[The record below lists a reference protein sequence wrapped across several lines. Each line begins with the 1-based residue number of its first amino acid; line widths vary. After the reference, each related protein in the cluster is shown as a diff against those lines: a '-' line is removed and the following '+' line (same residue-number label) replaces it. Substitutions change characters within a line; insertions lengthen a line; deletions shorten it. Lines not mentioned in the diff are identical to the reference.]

1 MQESHLTDLMN
12 ILPLAVVTLTGLV
25 VLVVEA
31 VKRDSATAA
40 YFISQVGIVV
50 AGMVT
55 VANFGT
61 LEPAFGGMI
70 HHGAYGSFFSVLIL
84 SAGFLTL
91 MLSRKSGTLG
101 AVSRVEYY
109 VLVLFAML
117 GMMLMASARDLVVLF
132 LGIELMSI
140 CLYVLAG
147 FTRSRHE
154 STESALKYFLLGAFV
169 TGFLLYGIALIY
181 GVTGTTNLRAIAM
194 TIEEHSANPVF
205 LIGSALLVGA
215 LSFKVAAVPFHMWAP
230 DVYEGAPTT
239 VTAFMATGAKAAAFG
254 AIVAVFGES
263 FGVAEGG
270 INQVIAVIAAASM
283 ILGNLTAVA
292 QSSVKRMLAY
302 SSVAHAGYILSGVAA
317 GNVEGKT
324 GVLFYLAAYL
334 AMNIGA
340 FGIVSIVEGSDPRRV
355 SFDSYAGLSKK
366 RPYIAALMALFMFS
380 LSGLP
385 PMAGFFGKY
394 YVFLAAVKADM
405 TWLAIVGVM
414 TSLVSAYY
422 YLRLVVVM
430 YFKEG
435 ESDLE
440 AAPTRRSL
448 VAVTIAAFFA
458 LQLGLYPS
466 FVVDIAQSIF

>member
-1 MQESHLTDLMN
+1 MQGTHLTDVVN
-12 ILPLAVVTLTGLV
+12 IGPIAIVTLTGLI
-25 VLVVEA
+25 VLAVEA
-31 VKRDSATAA
+31 FTRKSSTAA
-40 YFISQVGIVV
+40 YFISQVGVV
-50 AGMVT
+50 AAGIFS

-91 MLSRKSGTLG
+91 MLARAAG
-101 AVSRVEYY
+101 AAQRIEYP
-109 VLVLFAML
+109 VLVLFAMV

-147 FTRSRHE
+147 FSRTRRE
-154 STESALKYFLLGAFV
+154 STESALKYLLLGSFT

-181 GVTGTTNLRAIAM
+181 GVTGTTNLQAIAM
-194 TIEEHSANPVF
+194 TITEHSSNPVF
-205 LIGSALLVGA
+205 LIGSAMLIIA

-254 AIVAVFGES
+254 AVVAVFGES
-263 FGVAEGG
+263 FGVAKGG
-270 INQVIAVIAAASM
+270 INQVIAAIAAASM
-283 ILGNLTAVA
+283 ILGNVTAVA
-292 QSSVKRMLAY
+292 QTSVKRMLAY

-334 AMNIGA
+334 AMNVGA
-340 FGIVSIVEGSDPRRV
+340 FGIVSIVEGSDPNRV

-366 RPYIAALMALFMFS
+366 RPYLAALMALFMFS

-405 TWLAIVGVM
+405 TWLAIVGVL

-440 AAPTRRSL
+440 TAPSVRAL
-448 VAVTIAAFFA
+448 VAVTVAAFFA